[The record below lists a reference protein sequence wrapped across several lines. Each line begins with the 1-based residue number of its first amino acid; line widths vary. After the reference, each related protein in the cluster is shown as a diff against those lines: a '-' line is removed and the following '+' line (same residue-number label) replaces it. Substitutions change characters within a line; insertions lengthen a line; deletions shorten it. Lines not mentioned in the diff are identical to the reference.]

1 MASAVSSGFR
11 PPGPPPSGASAA
23 TSLTMPVNSAG
34 GQQSSAQGG
43 IGGQSLVMNP
53 GSTAATSSIS
63 AVASNS
69 AISGTNIGANLSM
82 AGLLSS
88 NVTSNFKPVPMKL
101 FATWEVDRTPPNCI
115 PR

>member
-11 PPGPPPSGASAA
+11 PPGPASSAG
-23 TSLTMPVNSAG
+23 TGSSSLTMPAVNTG
-34 GQQSSAQGG
+34 GQQSAAISGQS
-43 IGGQSLVMNP
+43 GGQSGVMP
-53 GSTAATSSIS
+53 GSNPASSIS
-63 AVASNS
+63 TVASNL
-69 AISGTNIGANLSM
+69 IPVGTNIGTNLGM
-82 AGLLSS
+82 EFR

>member
-11 PPGPPPSGASAA
+11 PPGPAPSGASSA
-23 TSLTMPVNSAG
+23 LTMPAVNSG
-34 GQQSSAQGG
+34 GQQSAVGQS
-43 IGGQSLVMNP
+43 GGQSGAMP
-53 GSTAATSSIS
+53 GSNPASSIS
-63 AVASNS
+63 TVASNS
-69 AISGTNIGANLSM
+69 VQVGTNIGTNLGM